1 MKALSILRRSTSEL
15 ECCLRDTSG
24 QMALLFGLAI
34 APVAIGIGAA
44 VDYARM
50 SMIKTELQ
58 AAADAAALGAT
69 TSLAQ
74 GATAAQAEAIGQQIF
89 RANAPQHSTMENW
102 MDKASYGSLDVQ
114 SSYYAQTATTLVYYQ
129 GNPPTIFSGVL
140 GTSTASVEVKS
151 TAQATTGS
159 GSGAQ
164 TYAGVGTIDGDP
176 YVTGADG
183 VFHDMMCTA
192 GPGAWYNVLSDS
204 GIQVNASCDPSIAG
218 AQWQVLSGF
227 SVILNNHVITLTA
240 PRPRIINGQED
251 YGAAW
256 YGQITIDG
264 VVYSPAMGPDY
275 SHPKV
280 TNYLD
285 GQVQTSISD
294 TNYAYLGDDWV
305 TITTPTYTIKMTF
318 DYQSF
323 AAGDIR
329 ITANNAGQCGVP
341 GGILGGLLAGSWDD
355 NTNDYTVSDATSK
368 SYQFYWR
375 GCATQG
381 SPQSA
386 HLIQ

>member
-1 MKALSILRRSTSEL
+1 MELISFLRRSTDHFRH
-15 ECCLRDTSG
+15 CLRDDRG
-24 QMALLFGLAI
+24 QMALLFGLAL
-34 APVAIGIGAA
+34 APVAVGVGAA
-44 VDYARM
+44 IDYTRM
-50 SMIKTELQ
+50 NAIKTHLQ

-69 TSLAQ
+69 ASLTQ
-74 GATAAQAEAIGQQIF
+74 GSTVAQAEALGQQIF
-89 RANAPQHSTMENW
+89 RANAPKNSTMSNW
-102 MDKASYGSLDVQ
+102 MDKTSYGALTIQ
-114 SSYYAQTATTLVYYQ
+114 SSFYAQTATTLVNYQ
-129 GNPPTIFSGVL
+129 GAPPTIFSGVL
-140 GTSTASVEVKS
+140 GTSAGSLEIKS
-151 TAQATTGS
+151 AAQATTGS

-192 GPGAWYNVLSDS
+192 GAGAWYNVLSDA

-218 AQWQVLSGF
+218 AEWQVLSGF

-240 PRPRIINGQED
+240 PRPQMVNGKEN

-264 VVYSPAMGPDY
+264 VNYPAVMGSDY
-275 SHPKV
+275 SHPNV
-280 TNYLD
+280 TNYLG

-294 TNYAYLGDDWV
+294 TAYAYLGDNWV
-305 TITTPTYTIKMTF
+305 TVTTPTYIIRMTF
-318 DYQSF
+318 DYQTF

-329 ITANNAGQCGVP
+329 ITAKNAGQCGVP

-355 NTNDYTVSDATSK
+355 NTDDYTMSEATAK

-375 GCATQG
+375 GCGAQS
-381 SPQSA
+381 SPQTA